1 LDGQLRLLVDWVLDV
16 FLPRDITQLR
26 LFNEEN
32 VHREHFEKG
41 ETIFSHGD
49 IGDKVY
55 FIVKGEATVE
65 RNGTALA
72 TLRDG
77 EVFGE
82 AALLT
87 KHPRNATLRAASTLD
102 TVVVSREAFQEL
114 LGHLPGVRQAMHE
127 ITTTRTVLGGAIP
140 TRV

>member
-1 LDGQLRLLVDWVLDV
+1 
-16 FLPRDITQLR
+16 
-26 LFNEEN
+26 

-41 ETIFSHGD
+41 KTIFSSGD
-49 IGDKVY
+49 TGDKVY

-65 RNGTALA
+65 RDGTSLA

-87 KHPRNATLRAASTLD
+87 KQPRNATLSAASALD
-102 TVVVSREAFQEL
+102 VVAVSREAFQEL
-114 LGHLPGVRQAMHE
+114 LGHLPGVRQAMQE
-127 ITTTRTVLGGAIP
+127 ITKTRSVRGKAVP
-140 TRV
+140 KRNVPDKPWVSSAVNFEV